1 MADKKM
7 SIADT
12 EEYKEFEM
20 KHNRHLNMLADSVSL
35 IIELFHL
42 FFRTVIFED
51 KH

>member
-20 KHNRHLNMLADSVSL
+20 KHNRHLNMLADSVS
-35 IIELFHL
+35 IIIVFLNLFSGP
-42 FFRTVIFED
+42 
-51 KH
+51 

>member
-20 KHNRHLNMLADSVSL
+20 KHNRHLNMLADSVSF
-35 IIELFHL
+35 IIVFLNL
-42 FFRTVIFED
+42 FFRTVTFED